1 MACIFHNMPYVIFR
15 NAEGLEFCPVLH
27 TGKRVRNCET
37 AMCFLRK
44 QLFELFQCFHGI
56 LNYKCLPL
64 QSFLPIGGSTLKKR
78 LPQCGKTKKLKGN
91 EQ

>member
-44 QLFELFQCFHGI
+44 QLLELFQCFHGI

-64 QSFLPIGGSTLKKR
+64 QSFCL
-78 LPQCGKTKKLKGN
+78 
-91 EQ
+91 